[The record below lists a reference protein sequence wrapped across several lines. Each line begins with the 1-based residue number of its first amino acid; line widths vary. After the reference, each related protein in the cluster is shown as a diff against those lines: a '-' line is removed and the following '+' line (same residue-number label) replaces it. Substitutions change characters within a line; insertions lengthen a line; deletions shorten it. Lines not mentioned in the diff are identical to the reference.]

1 MKLTSFKIDNNLK
14 VGLVSQGKIVDLQAT
29 YSLMANADFPS
40 DMLSLLESGDV
51 GLKKIKRIEKYLE
64 KCREKRENTST
75 HTLLYDF
82 NRVEILSPIPR
93 LRKNIICLGLN
104 YIDHAIETN
113 SPIPSNPIF
122 FTKPPTSVIGMNDSI
137 VLPKCSNKIDYEVE
151 LAFVFGRTG
160 RNIKEEDAYDYIAGY
175 TILIDITARDLQK
188 KHIQWF
194 KGKSLDTFAPI
205 GPYLV
210 TRDEV
215 VDPHNLDIVMKINGK
230 IMQKSN
236 TKNLIFNI
244 PTIISAISMD
254 MTVEAGDIVAT
265 GTPAGVGYTRN
276 PPLFLKPGDIV
287 EASIE
292 GIGTLRNTVTI

>member
-51 GLKKIKRIEKYLE
+51 GLKKIKLIEKYLE

-113 SPIPSNPIF
+113 SPVPSNPIF

-137 VLPKCSNKIDYEVE
+137 VLPKCSKKIDYEVE

-160 RNIKEEDAYDYIAGY
+160 RNIKEEDAYDYIVGY
-175 TILIDITARDLQK
+175 TILIDVTARDLQK

-210 TRDEV
+210 TRDEIA
-215 VDPHNLDIVMKINGK
+215 DPHNLDIVMKINGK

-236 TKNLIFNI
+236 TRNLIFNI

-254 MTVEAGDIVAT
+254 MTIEAGDIVAT